1 MMNGS
6 LCIEYI
12 IWRLYWRGA
21 PSF

>member
-6 LCIEYI
+6 LFIEYI